1 MEMTDRIEKLL
12 EEKYTSDEA
21 FSDCFTVD
29 IELSPSKK
37 LCVFIDSD
45 SGFTFE
51 KCQKISRY
59 LEHILDENGWLGEKY
74 VLEVSSPGIGRPLKF
89 PRQYASNA
97 GRLLS
102 VTVTDQEQP
111 ITGKVLSADD
121 KQVIL
126 VNTVVEKVEKKKTE
140 VLVETAIPYDKIVKA
155 VIKLDF

>member
-1 MEMTDRIEKLL
+1 MEITDRIEKLL

-29 IELSPSKK
+29 IEFSVSKK

-59 LEHILDENGWLGEKY
+59 LEQVIDENGWLGEKY

-97 GRLLS
+97 GRSLAVNL
-102 VTVTDQEQP
+102 VDQEQP
-111 ITGKVLSADD
+111 VTGKILSADD

-126 VNTVVEKVEKKKTE
+126 VNTVIEKVEKKKTE
-140 VLVETAIPYDKIVKA
+140 VLVETAIPYDRIVKA
-155 VIKLDF
+155 VVKLDF

>member
-1 MEMTDRIEKLL
+1 MEITDRIEKLL

-59 LEHILDENGWLGEKY
+59 LESILDENGWLGEKY
-74 VLEVSSPGIGRPLKF
+74 VLEVSSPGIGRPLRF
-89 PRQYASNA
+89 PRQYASNT

-102 VTVTDQEQP
+102 VQVMDQEQP
-111 ITGKVLSADD
+111 VTGKILSADD

-126 VNTVVEKVEKKKTE
+126 VNSVVEKVERKKKE

-155 VIKLDF
+155 VVKLDF